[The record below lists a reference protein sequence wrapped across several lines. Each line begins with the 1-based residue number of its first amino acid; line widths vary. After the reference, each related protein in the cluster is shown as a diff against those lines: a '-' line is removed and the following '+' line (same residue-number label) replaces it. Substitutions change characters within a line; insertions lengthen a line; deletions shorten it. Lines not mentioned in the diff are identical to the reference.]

1 MYEYISGKLVNLT
14 PASAVV
20 DCGGVGY
27 LLEITLNTYSEI
39 KELKEVTLLVH
50 EVIREDAHLL
60 FGFHRAEE
68 RELYR
73 LLVSVNG
80 IGPAMARMVLSTL
93 SVEELRSAIVEQN
106 VKVVQRAKGVGPKA
120 AQRIVLELHDKVGGV
135 AATLPMPGGS
145 PVNQSME
152 EAEAALLMLGFAK
165 PAVAKALQAMARDKE
180 MSGAGVEELIKKALT
195 ML

>member
-1 MYEYISGKLVNLT
+1 MYEYISGKLVTLT
-14 PASAVV
+14 PATAIV

-60 FGFHRAEE
+60 FGFYSAEE

-80 IGPAMARMVLSTL
+80 VGPATARMVLSTL
-93 SVEELRSAIVEQN
+93 SVEELRSAIAEQN
-106 VKVVQRAKGVGPKA
+106 AKVVQRAKGVGPKA
-120 AQRIVLELHDKVGGV
+120 AQRIVLELHDKVGGI
-135 AATLPMPGGS
+135 AATLPVIGGS

-165 PAVAKALQAMARDKE
+165 PAVAKALQAIARDKE
-180 MSGAGVEELIKKALT
+180 MSGAGVEELIKKALG